1 MKSVPRIPLQDM
13 GTEAFS
19 IVNPSF
25 SSLET
30 DPFLGIKP
38 WIFFSDLYSYY
49 FIWCIHIYIYT
60 YLNMTI
66 YDFYMD
72 ISG

>member
-25 SSLET
+25 SSLKT
-30 DPFLGIKP
+30 DEFWGIKP
-38 WIFFSDLYSYY
+38 
-49 FIWCIHIYIYT
+49 
-60 YLNMTI
+60 
-66 YDFYMD
+66 
-72 ISG
+72 